1 MNQENINL
9 IEAMIQKS
17 LQIIQ
22 RSEKRILKHIFLF
35 LVITLPVVLLL
46 QSCTTG
52 NPDFYKKVLNDFDT
66 SSYYV
71 ALNLKSPYYKGRVL
85 IENDDLYSFLN
96 KTKGW
101 DKSRYLSKMERIL
114 LHRRYLRTD
123 EKDILKWKFIKVKQV
138 SSVIYSANKGA
149 NSFLAKYFDGVVMN
163 PGLTYEEVYA
173 VISQLFYWGIPMRID
188 PVSHQWLL
196 DN

>member
-1 MNQENINL
+1 
-9 IEAMIQKS
+9 
-17 LQIIQ
+17 
-22 RSEKRILKHIFLF
+22 
-35 LVITLPVVLLL
+35 
-46 QSCTTG
+46 
-52 NPDFYKKVLNDFDT
+52 
-66 SSYYV
+66 
-71 ALNLKSPYYKGRVL
+71 
-85 IENDDLYSFLN
+85 
-96 KTKGW
+96 
-101 DKSRYLSKMERIL
+101 MERIL